1 MNEIPAT
8 TETKT
13 WDVSDTKVPPVSV
26 KKMVDFGM

>member
-1 MNEIPAT
+1 MNKIPAM

-13 WDVSDTKVPPVSV
+13 WDVTDTKVTPVSV